1 MGSAGTLQLKTT
13 ERGGG
18 RHTGFGGFQAFPD
31 CQSVPRDPE
40 LQLGPLR
47 VLELHTLVL
56 PKELGVW
63 ARSSS
68 TQL

>member
-1 MGSAGTLQLKTT
+1 MGL
-13 ERGGG
+13 
-18 RHTGFGGFQAFPD
+18 GGFQAFPG
-31 CQSVPRDPE
+31 CQSAPRDPE

-63 ARSSS
+63 AGSSRYS
-68 TQL
+68 TLILLGAEAVESEF